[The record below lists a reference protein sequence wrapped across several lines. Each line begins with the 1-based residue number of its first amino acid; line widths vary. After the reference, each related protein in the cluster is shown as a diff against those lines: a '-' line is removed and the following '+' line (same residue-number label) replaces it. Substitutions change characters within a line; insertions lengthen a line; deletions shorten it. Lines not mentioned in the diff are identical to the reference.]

1 MMGVVIPDE
10 VLRAAAMSAEDM
22 RREVAVMLFQQERL
36 SLGQASDLAGMD
48 RLSFQQLLASRGI
61 PIHYDV
67 GEFEADLETLRKLGQ
82 LP

>member
-1 MMGVVIPDE
+1 MGVVIPDE
-10 VLRAAAMSAEDM
+10 VLRAADLSPEEM
-22 RREVAVMLFQQERL
+22 RREVAVLLSQQERL

-48 RLSFQQLLASRGI
+48 RLSFQQLLASRAI

-67 GEFEADLETLRKLGQ
+67 SELEADIETLRKLGQ